1 MPSLPTALAGRDYVY
16 VRVGVK
22 TSGVGEMLFG
32 APQKVI

>member
-1 MPSLPTALAGRDYVY
+1 M
-16 VRVGVK
+16 RVGVK